1 MKKIEHSSEFI
12 VRDYECDMQ
21 GVVNNSVYQNYLE
34 HARHLLLKNIG
45 LDFAGLTE
53 KGVMLT
59 VIRVELDYKSPLVSG
74 DMFRIDT
81 VMEKISPL
89 RIVFIQI
96 IYLIPENKLVL
107 SGKVFGTSINSRRRP
122 EMPEELEAIFDDDFL
137 KKGNPEIS

>member
-1 MKKIEHSSEFI
+1 MQDDRRGQMKKIEHNSEFI

-53 KGVMLT
+53 KGIMLT

-81 VMEKISPL
+81 VMEKVSPL
-89 RIVFIQI
+89 RIVFIQS

-107 SGKVFGTSINSRRRP
+107 SGKVFGTSLNRRRRP
-122 EMPEELEAIFDDDFL
+122 EMPEELEVIFNDD
-137 KKGNPEIS
+137 N